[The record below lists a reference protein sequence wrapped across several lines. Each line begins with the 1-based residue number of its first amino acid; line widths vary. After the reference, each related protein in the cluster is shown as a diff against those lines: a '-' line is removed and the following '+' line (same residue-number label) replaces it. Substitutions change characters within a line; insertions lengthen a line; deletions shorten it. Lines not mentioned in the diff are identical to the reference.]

1 MKLITRGRMAVAAM
15 LDLALCTDRR
25 PVALAHIS
33 ARQKISLSYLEL
45 LFARL
50 RQRGLVRS
58 VRGPGGGYSLA
69 RSALDITMADIVLA
83 VDDSGT
89 VATVPLTS
97 FGRPRDQRVASD
109 WHAELESTMVAFLR
123 SVSLHDLAEAR
134 CQHGQRCDPAQVIAG
149 PCVSRLISA

>member
-1 MKLITRGRMAVAAM
+1 MSAM
-15 LDLALCTDRR
+15 LDLALCADRR
-25 PVALAHIS
+25 PIALVNIS

-58 VRGPGGGYSLA
+58 ARGPGGGYSLA

-83 VDDSGT
+83 VDDYGT
-89 VATVPLTS
+89 AATLGAGAAAPSSSL
-97 FGRPRDQRVASD
+97 GHPRDQRVASD
-109 WHAELESTMVAFLR
+109 WYAELESTMVAFLR

-134 CQHGQRCDPAQVIAG
+134 CQHGQRCDPA
-149 PCVSRLISA
+149 SR